1 MRNHFDIDSQMS
13 SINQSL
19 LDDQPSIAIS
29 QAMNDVE
36 RDSGSQAE
44 NPRSIKEAFI
54 DLYLAIKIRSTEE
67 LDQINDGNLEDEKF
81 KLLNGSDC
89 F

>member
-1 MRNHFDIDSQMS
+1 MS

-29 QAMNDVE
+29 QAMIDVDRSE
-36 RDSGSQAE
+36 SQAE
-44 NPRSIKEAFI
+44 NSRGIKEAII

-67 LDQINDGNLEDEKF
+67 LD
-81 KLLNGSDC
+81 
-89 F
+89 